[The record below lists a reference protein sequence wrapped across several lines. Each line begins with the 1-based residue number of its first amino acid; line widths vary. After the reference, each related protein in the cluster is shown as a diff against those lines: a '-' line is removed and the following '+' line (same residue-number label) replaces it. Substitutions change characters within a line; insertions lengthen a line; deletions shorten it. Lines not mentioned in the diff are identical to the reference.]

1 MPCEM
6 KFGKEATTMA
16 RRLTSGC
23 INARAIG
30 LSGRSYYS
38 FIKVCFADLYFAW
51 LNEADRKEA
60 PEDNF

>member
-1 MPCEM
+1 M

-23 INARAIG
+23 INVRAIG

-38 FIKVCFADLYFAW
+38 FMKVCFADLYFAY
-51 LNEADRKEA
+51 LNEAVRKEA
-60 PEDNF
+60 PESHF

>member
-1 MPCEM
+1 
-6 KFGKEATTMA
+6 MA
-16 RRLTSGC
+16 RRLTKDC

-38 FIKVCFADLYFAW
+38 FMKVCFADLYFAW
-51 LNEADRKEA
+51 LNEADRNEA